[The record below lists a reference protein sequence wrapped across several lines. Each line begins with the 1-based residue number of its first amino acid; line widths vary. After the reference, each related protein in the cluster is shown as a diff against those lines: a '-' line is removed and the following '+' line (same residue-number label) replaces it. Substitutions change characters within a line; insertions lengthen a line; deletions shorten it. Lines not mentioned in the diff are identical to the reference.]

1 MKTLST
7 LFTAFVIGALSSFAQ
22 VPPSNL
28 TFFSENGERFILIMN
43 GLRYNAESATNIRIT
58 DLPPGGY
65 KVKAILE
72 DESLGQATTTITLD
86 PALERT
92 FNIRA
97 KKKTMV
103 GTTLKKM
110 GNQVARDLNMSNR
123 DTTTNPDKEIYVIR
137 WVSDVNLSGYV
148 HNNEAQTGSQESR
161 NQQIQQNNT
170 QQTNQSTSVVNSTNT
185 GTTSVNM
192 QVNDPDGSVHINMS
206 VSAPDLIITEQTTT
220 VTNTQ
225 TSATIA
231 QQDHYVMPGY
241 SGPIGCPWPMKNNDF
256 NAAKNSIKKSSFEED
271 KLNTAKQVVRANC
284 ITTEQVKELMK
295 LMSFEESKLDFAK
308 FAYSRTYD
316 PGNYFIVNEAFTFSS
331 SVEQLSEF
339 IEAGGR

>member
-1 MKTLST
+1 
-7 LFTAFVIGALSSFAQ
+7 
-22 VPPSNL
+22 
-28 TFFSENGERFILIMN
+28 MN
-43 GLRYNAESATNIRIT
+43 GLRYNAEPATNIRIT
-58 DLPPGGY
+58 DLPTGGY

-72 DESLGQATTTITLD
+72 DESVGQATTTITLD
-86 PALERT
+86 PALEKT

-97 KKKTMV
+97 KKKTML

-110 GNQVARDLNMSNR
+110 VNQVARDLNISNR
-123 DTTTNPDKEIYVIR
+123 DTTTNPDIEIYVIR

-148 HNNEAQTGSQESR
+148 QNNETQTGSQESR

-185 GTTSVNM
+185 MTTSVDM
-192 QVNDPDGSVHINMS
+192 QVNDPDGSVYINMS

-220 VTNTQ
+220 VTITQ
-225 TSATIA
+225 TSTTIA
-231 QQDHYVMPGY
+231 QHDHYVMPGY

-256 NAAKNSIKKSSFEED
+256 NAAKNSIKKSSFEDD
-271 KLNTAKQVVRANC
+271 KLNTAKQIVRVNC
-284 ITTEQVKELMK
+284 ITTEQVKELIK

-316 PGNYFIVNEAFTFSS
+316 LGNYFQVNEAFTFSS
-331 SVEQLSEF
+331 SEEQISEF
-339 IEAGGR
+339 IEAGSR